1 MAPIVDRSN
10 DASPTYIYFRNSE
23 ILGGKIAALV
33 LVVHLG
39 RWGGVL
45 VVVLVKADRGK
56 NI

>member
-1 MAPIVDRSN
+1 MTPIVDRSN

-23 ILGGKIAALV
+23 ILGGKITALV

-39 RWGGVL
+39 GGGVL